1 MRILVLMLACCPAA
15 LFAEDI
21 ALTSDVSAVTLYPG
35 GATITRDVPFTA
47 SAGAHQLILTDLP
60 SSTPLESVRV
70 QVGGA
75 VMGSLTTRSE
85 FVPPRTAKA
94 SADIEAAKAKV
105 ESGEADLR
113 AAFGQVQ
120 AIRLEVEA
128 AQARVRFL
136 SELGDSDTIT
146 ELGVDAL
153 RDLAGMIGEETLNAL
168 RAAHDADLR
177 ADEAERN
184 LKDLKEALEHAR
196 QTLAALVPEVENR
209 AMLAIAINAATKT
222 EGRVEITYNINDA
235 GWLPVYDLKLDREA
249 SALTIER
256 GAFVGQ
262 STGENWS
269 NVALTLST
277 VRPSEQSAP
286 GEVWPWLRRIY
297 DPKPQMTKSLVRS
310 EADSG
315 AYGEA
320 LAEPVMEDAFIAPQQ
335 ASADFDGLAV
345 TYTYPG
351 TVSVASNADHVRLAL
366 GSLTTDVDL
375 RARAVPLADSTAF
388 LMASFTNDMDELILP
403 TSEAML
409 YLDGR
414 FIGKSY
420 LDLIASGAEAELSFG
435 PIDGIRLTRTVLDRN
450 EGDRGI
456 ISRSNE
462 MTEQVRIDVQ
472 NLTGESWP
480 IELRDRV
487 PYSEQEDLE
496 ITWSATPMPTAEDVD
511 DKRGVLA
518 WSFDLPAGESRRIE
532 LSHGIEWPDGM
543 ALQ

>member
-21 ALTSDVSAVTLYPG
+21 ALTSNVSAVTLYPG
-35 GATITRDVPFTA
+35 GAKITRDVPFSA

-70 QVGGA
+70 KVDGA

-94 SADIEAAKAKV
+94 SADIEAAEAKV
-105 ESGEADLR
+105 ESAETDLR

-120 AIRLEVEA
+120 SIRLEVEA

-168 RAAHDADLR
+168 RAAHDAGLR

-196 QTLAALVPEVENR
+196 QSLAALVPEVENR
-209 AMLAIAINAATKT
+209 AMLAIAINATAET

-235 GWLPVYDLKLDREA
+235 AWLPVYDLKLDREA

-262 STGENWS
+262 YTGENWS

-297 DPKPQMTKSLVRS
+297 DPKPQMTKSLARE
-310 EADSG
+310 EAES
-315 AYGEA
+315 
-320 LAEPVMEDAFIAPQQ
+320 DAFAGALDVFVEAAVPVE

-351 TVSVASNADHVRLAL
+351 TVSVASDADHVRLAL

-375 RARAVPLADSTAF
+375 SARAVPLSDSTAF

-403 TSEAML
+403 TSEAMF

-414 FIGKSY
+414 FIGQSY
-420 LDLIASGAEAELSFG
+420 LELIASGAEAELSFG

-496 ITWSATPMPTAEDVD
+496 ITWSATPMPTDQDVD